1 MSISENAKVAISV
14 TSGTVAMGVAYFV
27 YLRKRNYS
35 IQQVLVEA
43 EPWPTQGSSEEKEA
57 LID

>member
-1 MSISENAKVAISV
+1 MSLSENAKLAISM
-14 TSGTVAMGVAYFV
+14 TTGTVAMGVAYLVF
-27 YLRKRNYS
+27 LRKRSYS
-35 IQQVLVEA
+35 IEQVLVEA